1 MFNYKCVGK
10 LIKVNTRI
18 DFLLK
23 DIFKLNT
30 PINVLNLHSIIQT
43 KNLLQINC
51 IIYVIVRNNCACA
64 Y

>member
-23 DIFKLNT
+23 DIFNLNT

-43 KNLLQINC
+43 KNLRPNKLYYLCYNQK
-51 IIYVIVRNNCACA
+51 
-64 Y
+64 